1 MGQHSQPVP
10 KNSSNFAA
18 DFQKGGPLNL
28 FINRES
34 FGGLDIRRVRTH
46 YQSQAQNFC
55 IMATKIDFTAIDRM
69 FAAQLSLNESKETI
83 EALRPRAEEAVVEL
97 IRQRGLPRDFTGTLP
112 YNGFQIVVR
121 RPKSFTW
128 ELNNQ
133 IQDTNLDHYKALH
146 QMYTQL
152 NDDLKELRADMK
164 RTGEKLAK
172 AHPNSESIKFG
183 FTIAVMEAAGE
194 KEKAIKEK

>member
-1 MGQHSQPVP
+1 
-10 KNSSNFAA
+10 
-18 DFQKGGPLNL
+18 
-28 FINRES
+28 
-34 FGGLDIRRVRTH
+34 
-46 YQSQAQNFC
+46 
-55 IMATKIDFTAIDRM
+55 MATKIDFTAIDRM

-97 IRQRGLPRDFTGTLP
+97 ICQRGLPRDFTGTLP

-152 NDDLKELRADMK
+152 NDDIKELRADMK

-172 AHPNSESIKFG
+172 AHPNSESIKYG
-183 FTIAVMEAAGE
+183 FTIAVMEAASSKE
-194 KEKAIKEK
+194 KEKNQKKKLIVSSV